1 MDKNHDSN
9 RLRRRKKRRQ
19 QWEKLT
25 ESPISGI
32 STLPD
37 GSLVSAPIL
46 GKALG
51 GRLGRRIGGGSS
63 QPQDMNPMT
72 ARDSDLDGMVLEG
85 IATIRQGRGVPD
97 PTPGGEIAGAMA
109 REQNKEEFVGLPQLL
124 RQHFAQFAK
133 FQEWTRNKD
142 WRAFHRNHFD
152 WWMFPIPRGSN
163 SYRDEYNIAG
173 EPLEELKNNMRYMAT
188 LPAAMRMY
196 LRAVGWDLDAKKWI
210 DDAEVDK
217 GQEPIRSLNSARL
230 YKIAQSAEAHDLIKE
245 LRSVSAMV
253 DDLRR
258 NGVAVGND
266 RYWDGISGRMAKE
279 KDVDFDKDFPT
290 GLGRRDFGTT
300 WKHPNGTLYAFN
312 GNPNGPTRG
321 WVPAS
326 KFVDLRD
333 VDDGTKKGER
343 KELQTI
349 DGSNTFRFVWTGF
362 EWKRDIQKQAAQVKG
377 GASGGGLSSE
387 RRLKRSETRA
397 LKPGTPEF
405 EKHFAQRDMEW
416 DWRDENH
423 RLQILRA
430 HQIGRLSPG
439 QPLYDSPPMKANTD
453 NELYAGLW
461 KFIRPL
467 GLWVQK
473 KKGGHEKVGDSSE
486 SWFEMAS
493 TPGDRNSAINSL
505 ANLLQHLNEEKN
517 PEAFYTHFENW
528 IRNPYSVMENSKGE
542 LVGVRLA
549 LNNDRDALLAEYRKR
564 VAALYV
570 AAYES
575 VGEDPPQR
583 MLDIVTESQVND
595 WVELNRKNKFASK
608 QIVDEVQK
616 ILNENIIPRSKQRL
630 AALLAVR
637 LITKLDETTINKL
650 YNSDSLIETML
661 TDAFKTREWGRTE
674 EFFEP
679 DILPLEDDDTV
690 DVAKQLAEQYLYKV
704 GKDTGSIPKE
714 ITESQAIEFIDFL
727 GTDGTN
733 TEAARPFLQKVADG
747 ISGNMGSVSGNMG
760 SPPEKDTE
768 ALNLGYDP
776 ETPDHLGNHFTSR
789 PSAYDKRP
797 DPVDTPAEARTTGA
811 PLKGLVPGDYHPEIQ
826 ELINEMIDK
835 VIEDNFSNQFQTTPL
850 HYDGASSPEE
860 LAAKDKASDFR
871 GFLGEWSARVQS
883 KLRQLYDWS
892 DTDFELTDDH
902 KMLLRGYLT
911 DEELSKITRFSQVP
925 TTYTDRY
932 GTHDMSVVRNLI
944 GGQLPSIAGISVGS
958 EIQEIADGLAQ
969 RAIHS
974 GLKINNI
981 RRLDLSEMDRATE
994 DTLEWW
1000 NDSLAAALVVNNP
1013 DEEIGR
1019 AWGSLVDDVNISIG
1033 MTLDGIM
1040 SMFRDGEFKT
1050 LFETRTSSG
1059 NTNTG
1064 ARQTAEFAMFGI
1076 LPSYRGKRPAYGVVN
1091 YGPVTR
1097 DTLNMT
1103 NQYGPFVIVLKK
1115 DINRDSTWTESD
1127 SLSLM
1132 SSASTLDAPSQHSL
1146 FQQRLL
1152 LDVPFVRTTPSMGRR
1167 GDIETSDGADAI
1179 GQFQFAEAQIHRKI
1193 TVDDIAH
1200 IIVDSDPWYGP
1211 MQYVHFPVVGED
1223 GFPLP
1228 ETHPDYE
1235 EYERL
1240 YPQDWENYDGIIQI
1254 SKIAASLNIPLIFTE
1269 DLDNS
1274 DGEEKYGP
1282 EYL

>member
-1 MDKNHDSN
+1 MDTPRHTN
-9 RLRRRKKRRQ
+9 RQKRRQ
-19 QWEKLT
+19 KRKTDWEKLRQ
-25 ESPISGI
+25 SPIVGI
-32 STLPD
+32 STLES
-37 GSLVSAPIL
+37 GGLVSTPIA

-51 GRLGRRIGGGSS
+51 GRLGRRIGGGDSG
-63 QPQDMNPMT
+63 QQDMNPMT

-85 IATIRQGRGVPD
+85 IATIRQGRGIPD

-109 REQNKEEFVGLPQLL
+109 REHNLEEFVGVPQLL

-173 EPLEELKNNMRYMAT
+173 EPLEQLKSNMRYMAT

-196 LRAVGWDLDAKKWI
+196 MRSIGWDLDAKKWI
-210 DDAEVDK
+210 EDAEIDR

-230 YKIAQSAEAHDLIKE
+230 YKIAQSAEAHDLTRE

-266 RYWDGISGRMAKE
+266 QYWQGISGRMAKE
-279 KDVDFDKDFPT
+279 ADVDFSKEFPT
-290 GLGRRDFGTT
+290 GWGRRDFGKT
-300 WKHPNGTLYAFN
+300 WTHPNGTMYAFN
-312 GNPNGPTRG
+312 GNPNGPTNG
-321 WVPAS
+321 WIPAS
-326 KFVDLRD
+326 LFVDLRT
-333 VDDGTKKGER
+333 VDNGTRKGER
-343 KELQTI
+343 REISTI
-349 DGSNTFRFVWTGF
+349 DGSNTFRFVWTGT
-362 EWKRDIQKQAAQVKG
+362 EWKRDIQKVTTKKG
-377 GASGGGLSSE
+377 GTSGGGLSSE
-387 RRLKRSETRA
+387 RRLVRSTTRA

-405 EKHFAQRDMEW
+405 DSHFAQRDTEW
-416 DWRDENH
+416 DWRDEAQ
-423 RLQILRA
+423 RLELLRA
-430 HQIGRLSPG
+430 HQKGRVKPG
-439 QPLYDSPPMKANTD
+439 QPLYGVPDLRADTD
-453 NELYAGLW
+453 NEFFSDLW

-467 GLWVQK
+467 GLWVSRK
-473 KKGGHEKVGDSSE
+473 SGGHEKIGDSSE
-486 SWFEMAS
+486 AWFDQAS
-493 TPGDRNSAINSL
+493 TPGDRNSLTNAL
-505 ANLLQHLNEEKN
+505 ANLLQHLNEERN

-528 IRNPYSVMENSKGE
+528 IRNPYSVIENEKGE
-542 LVGVRLA
+542 IVGVRLA
-549 LNNDRDALLAEYRKR
+549 LNNDRDALLTEYRRR
-564 VAALYV
+564 VAALYI
-570 AAYES
+570 AAFKA

-583 MLDIVTESQVND
+583 ILDIAEATQIND
-595 WVELNRKNKFASK
+595 WVELNRRNKFAAK
-608 QIVDEVQK
+608 LMVDEVK
-616 ILNENIIPRSKQRL
+616 NIIADNIIPRSKDRL
-630 AALLAVR
+630 AALMAQR
-637 LITKLDETTINKL
+637 LSTKLNESTVQRITE
-650 YNSDSLIETML
+650 SDSLIETML
-661 TDAFKTREWGRTE
+661 SDAFKVREWGRDE

-679 DILPLEDDDTV
+679 DILPLADDDGIEIL
-690 DVAKQLAEQYLYKV
+690 KELAQQYLFKQQQ
-704 GKDTGSIPKE
+704 DTGSIPRE
-714 ITESQAIEFIDFL
+714 ITDTHVSEFVGWVNDDTINR
-727 GTDGTN
+727 T
-733 TEAARPFLQKVADG
+733 AVKPFLEKTASG
-747 ISGNMGSVSGNMG
+747 ISGNMGAISGNM
-760 SPPEKDTE
+760 SSVPEKDTE
-768 ALNLGYDP
+768 AQQISYNPDV
-776 ETPDHLGNHFTSR
+776 PDHLGNHFTSR

-797 DPVDTPAEARTTGA
+797 RPVDTPAEARATGA
-811 PLKGLVPGDYHPEIQ
+811 PLRGLVPGDYHPEIQ
-826 ELINEMIDK
+826 ELINEMIDR

-860 LAAKDKASDFR
+860 LAAEDRASDFR
-871 GFLGEWSARVQS
+871 AFLGEWSARVQS
-883 KLRQLYDWS
+883 KLRQIYDWS
-892 DTDFELTDDH
+892 DSDFELTDDQ

-911 DEELSKITRFSQVP
+911 DEELSKITRYSQVP

-944 GGQLPSIAGISVGS
+944 GGQLPSIMGISTGS

-969 RAIHS
+969 RAVHS

-981 RRLDLSEMDRATE
+981 RRLGLSEMDRANE

-1000 NDSLAAALVVNNP
+1000 NDSLSAALVVNNP

-1019 AWGSLVDDVNISIG
+1019 AWGSLKDDVNISIG
-1033 MTLDGIM
+1033 MTLEGIM

-1097 DTLNMT
+1097 DALNMT

-1115 DINRDSTWTESD
+1115 DMNEHSTWTESD

-1132 SSASTLDAPSQHSL
+1132 SSASSLDAPSQHSL

-1167 GDIETSDGADAI
+1167 DDIETSDGADAI

-1193 TVDDIAH
+1193 TVDDISH

-1211 MQYVHFPVVGED
+1211 MQYVHFPVARED
-1223 GFPLP
+1223 GFPIQ
-1228 ETHPDYE
+1228 ETDPDYA
-1235 EYERL
+1235 EYERV
-1240 YPQDWENYDGIIQI
+1240 YPQEWENYDGIIQI
-1254 SKIAASLNIPLIFTE
+1254 SRIAASLNIPLIFTE

-1282 EYL
+1282 EYI